1 MSTDSSVNLR
11 YRALLGAAA
20 VVVVVAGLRAA
31 ASVLNPLL
39 MSAVVV
45 ACAVPLQNTLRRRG
59 WGPRLAITATILA
72 VLAGLVAFGAV
83 IGYAAK
89 ALVATVPQYQD
100 RLTALLTDGTAW
112 LQRFGI
118 DGSRSRLMELV
129 SPSRVISLS
138 ADLLSHVG
146 GAFSVTVLIVM
157 LSIFLLIESNAVM
170 HRPGARAGEKALSLD
185 WQRRLNAIAYDIQQY
200 VWITLL
206 TGLMY
211 AGAVWIILLALG
223 VDLAFLWAVVALVL
237 SFVPGIGFILS
248 MVPPVA
254 LALLEFGPFR
264 AIFLIVLLV
273 VLNSVVDNVIKPR
286 FMQAGF
292 DLGPFVLFAAI
303 LFWAY
308 VLGPTGALLAVP
320 LTTAVRRLLPAS
332 DNDGPTEPAAVAHA
346 SPPPTSPR
354 GAEAPA

>member
-1 MSTDSSVNLR
+1 MPADPSLNLR

-39 MSAVVV
+39 MSAVFV
-45 ACAVPLQNTLRRRG
+45 ACAVPLQNSLRRRG
-59 WGPRLAITATILA
+59 WGPRLAIAATVVA
-72 VLAGLVAFGAV
+72 VLLGLVAVGAV

-89 ALVATVPQYQD
+89 ALVATVPQYQE
-100 RLTALLTDGTAW
+100 RLTTLLTDGTAW
-112 LQRFGI
+112 LGRYGI
-118 DGSRSRLMELV
+118 DASRSKLMELV

-170 HRPGARAGEKALSLD
+170 HRPGARADGKALPLD
-185 WQRRLNAIAYDIQQY
+185 WQRRLNAMAYDIQQY

-211 AGAVWIILLALG
+211 AGAVWILLMALG
-223 VDLAFLWAVVALVL
+223 VDLAFLWAVLALVL

-248 MVPPVA
+248 MIPPAA
-254 LALLEFGPFR
+254 LALLEFGAVR
-264 AIFLIVLLV
+264 AILLIILLV

-286 FMQAGF
+286 FMKEGF

-332 DNDGPTEPAAVAHA
+332 DDESKGAA
-346 SPPPTSPR
+346 PPDAVTSPSATAPPA
-354 GAEAPA
+354 AEAPA